1 MKARIPGRCPIM
13 ATETKSAEPRRSLWR
28 PLLLWVAPA
37 VLIAVAV
44 VFWYF
49 GRGYASTDN
58 AYVKADRTTVAAEV
72 DGTVKNVPVKENAH
86 VAAGDVLIEL
96 DDEQLRYA
104 VQSAKARVDA
114 VKAQIAGLKAQY
126 AEKGTELAVAQRSAD
141 FAKREQTRQQELAAK
156 HLVALSKLDDADQ
169 ATQIAVGQVQV
180 TERDLAAIAARLGG
194 DPKRSVNSH
203 PDVEAAVAELQH
215 AELDLRR
222 ARILAPRTGIVSHL
236 PQVGDHLTAGGPALA
251 IVSDQGMWIEANFKE
266 TDLAHV
272 RKGQAV
278 RIEIDT
284 YGRRKWSGRVDS
296 IAQATGAEFAILPP
310 QNASGNWVKV
320 VQRIPVRI
328 AVLTTAEDP
337 PLRAGM
343 SATVRVD
350 TNSEP
355 DQAVARTALAA
366 P

>member
-1 MKARIPGRCPIM
+1 MT
-13 ATETKSAEPRRSLWR
+13 TETNTAEPRRRFLR
-28 PLLLWVAPA
+28 PLLLWVVPA
-37 VLIAVAV
+37 ILIAAAGG
-44 VFWYF
+44 FWF
-49 GRGYASTDN
+49 LTRGYASTDN
-58 AYVKADRTTVAAEV
+58 HHVKADKTTVAAEV
-72 DGTVKNVPVKENAH
+72 DGTVRSVPVRENTH
-86 VAAGDVLIEL
+86 VEAGDLLVQL

-104 VQSAKARVDA
+104 VESAKAHVNA
-114 VKAQIAGLKAQY
+114 VKAQISSLKAQY
-126 AEKGTELAVAQRSAD
+126 AEKNTELAVVRRSAE
-141 FAKREQTRQQELAAK
+141 FSRREQTRQQELAAK
-156 HLVALSKLDDADQ
+156 HLVALSKLDDAGQ
-169 ATQIAVGQVQV
+169 ASQVAEGEVQV
-180 TERDLAAIAARLGG
+180 TQRDLAAIAARLGG
-194 DPKRSVNSH
+194 DPNRSVDSH
-203 PDVEAAVAELQH
+203 PGVQAALAELQH

-222 ARILAPRTGIVSHL
+222 ARIVAPRAGIVSHL

-272 RKGQAV
+272 RKGQPV

-284 YGRRKWSGRVDS
+284 YGRRKWSGRVES

-328 AVLTTAEDP
+328 AVLTEPGDP

-343 SATVRVD
+343 SATVRID
-350 TNSEP
+350 TKSEP
-355 DQAVARTALAA
+355 EQPVARTAQAA